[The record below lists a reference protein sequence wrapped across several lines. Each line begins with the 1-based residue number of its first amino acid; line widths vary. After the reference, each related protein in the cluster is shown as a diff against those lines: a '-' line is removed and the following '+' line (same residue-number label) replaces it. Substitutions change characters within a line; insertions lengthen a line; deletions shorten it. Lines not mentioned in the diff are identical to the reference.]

1 MSVASSSEWNQR
13 VELMQRMRIDLQAA
27 GVPREAWPRRLP
39 RTYGIYTIKSPVTG
53 VRIQVM
59 MLVERF
65 LVPVTVPPRGHSVQ
79 VPYGGNPEA
88 AWETAKA
95 LAGW

>member
-1 MSVASSSEWNQR
+1 MSVASSAEWNQR
-13 VELMQRMRIDLQAA
+13 VELMHRMRIDLQAA

-65 LVPVTVPPRGHSVQ
+65 LVPVTVPPRGHSVM
-79 VPYGGNPEA
+79 VAWGGNPEA
-88 AWETAKA
+88 AWESAKA
-95 LAGW
+95 LASW